1 MPRLTV
7 SIINLYILYQWFF
20 KAIHILVITLLL
32 QCTYLYTFTSFRIC
46 SKTKITNQTNKQT
59 NKRTNKQTNK
69 QTNKLKTL
77 RFPTVL
83 ITHLK

>member
-20 KAIHILVITLLL
+20 KAIHIFVITLL

-46 SKTKITNQTNKQT
+46 SETKITNQP
-59 NKRTNKQTNK
+59 NKQTNK
-69 QTNKLKTL
+69 QTN
-77 RFPTVL
+77 
-83 ITHLK
+83 